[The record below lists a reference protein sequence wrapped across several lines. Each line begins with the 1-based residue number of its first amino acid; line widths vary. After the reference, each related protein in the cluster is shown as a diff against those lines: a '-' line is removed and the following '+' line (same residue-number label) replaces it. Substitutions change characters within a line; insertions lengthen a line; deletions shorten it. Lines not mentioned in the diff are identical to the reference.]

1 MELIV
6 PKDEKLIELGF
17 GIEKE
22 GKLVLHNFEAAY
34 AIENGYMKPL
44 RKKLLS
50 GKGDFAKYLVYK
62 DLRDNGY
69 ISRLSLSGDFFRV
82 YRKGFRRGEDR
93 TMYLLKVITE
103 KSLKISDIFKDAI
116 SAAKIRKELV
126 YAVVEGKRI
135 TYVSISGKRFP

>member
-1 MELIV
+1 VITV
-6 PKDEKLIELGF
+6 PFDEKLVELGF
-17 GIEKE
+17 GVEQNN
-22 GKLVLHNFEAAY
+22 KLVLHNFEAAY
-34 AIENGYMKPL
+34 AIEKGFMKPMK
-44 RKKLLS
+44 KKLLS
-50 GKGDFAKYLVYK
+50 GKLDSAKYLVYK

-103 KSLKISDIFKDAI
+103 KSLKISDIFKDAMT
-116 SAAKIRKELV
+116 AAKIRKELV

-135 TYVSISGKRFP
+135 TYVSLSGKRFP